1 MTHLISK
8 AKILFYNQ
16 YSNLRGQFIQTNK
29 DMSWLSKIIK
39 SNPKSK
45 KEQLKKKAKLLET
58 SRGFEATF
66 KEGR

>member
-1 MTHLISK
+1 
-8 AKILFYNQ
+8 
-16 YSNLRGQFIQTNK
+16 
-29 DMSWLSKIIK
+29 MSWLSKIIK

-58 SRGFEATF
+58 SHSFEATF